1 MFRVLT
7 LRQSNLFWSSEL
19 LCNSDKFLVLV
30 ILWFKCR
37 IQGNFRTSLETSF
50 LFICRILCKFFE
62 TIATA
67 WVILFISSVTSFVQN
82 PVSVVTNSKQRHCAT
97 FWQAGSFEVQNYFL
111 FSLQPAQNLNQFWKL
126 QRYPYPFF
134 PKVALLQDLNV
145 NHPRATTCRCLMI
158 QVFYGQKHLTQ
169 VSSVMMFHVSYSVQQ
184 K

>member
-67 WVILFISSVTSFVQN
+67 CVILFISSVTSFVQN

-126 QRYPYPFF
+126 QRHPYPFF
-134 PKVALLQDLNV
+134 SKGRPPPGFECKSPTSHHMPMLDDPGILWSKALD
-145 NHPRATTCRCLMI
+145 T
-158 QVFYGQKHLTQ
+158 G
-169 VSSVMMFHVSYSVQQ
+169 
-184 K
+184 